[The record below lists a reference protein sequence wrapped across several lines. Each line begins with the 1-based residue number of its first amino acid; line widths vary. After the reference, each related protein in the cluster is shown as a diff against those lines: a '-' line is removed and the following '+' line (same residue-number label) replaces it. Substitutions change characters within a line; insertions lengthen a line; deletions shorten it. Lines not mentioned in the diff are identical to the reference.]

1 MSSND
6 WKSTLSLKHS
16 ISVLN
21 HEKHAHSLK
30 RWKPGE
36 NAGWQVRQLVAGQIQ
51 RPVSRR
57 NKELDNQLQGILT
70 KTNKNRTKI
79 YMHTHTSM
87 HVGMCDC
94 MRSESESE
102 LGHQLSGILR
112 KASKQTCI
120 LVCLCMY
127 MCMRS
132 ESESASHSSPPKH
145 AHISNTKNTGKH
157 MSRNYRKSTLQLKH
171 SISVLS
177 HEKHTHSRKRGKPSK
192 NVRWQGRQ
200 RVVAQMKIP
209 VSRRNRDLGNHL

>member
-1 MSSND
+1 MYI
-6 WKSTLSLKHS
+6 H
-16 ISVLN
+16 
-21 HEKHAHSLK
+21 
-30 RWKPGE
+30 R
-36 NAGWQVRQLVAGQIQ
+36 
-51 RPVSRR
+51 
-57 NKELDNQLQGILT
+57 
-70 KTNKNRTKI
+70 
-79 YMHTHTSM
+79 HTSM
-87 HVGMCDC
+87 HVGVYDC
-94 MRSESESE
+94 MRTENESE
-102 LGHQLSGILR
+102 LGNQLSGRNAI
-112 KASKQTCI
+112 KQKCM

-209 VSRRNRDLGNHL
+209 VSRRNRDLCNHL